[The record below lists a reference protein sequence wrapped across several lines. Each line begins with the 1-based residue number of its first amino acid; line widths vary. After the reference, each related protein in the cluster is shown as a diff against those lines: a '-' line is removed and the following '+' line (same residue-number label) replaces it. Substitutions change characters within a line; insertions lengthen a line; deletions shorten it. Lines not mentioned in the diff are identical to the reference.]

1 LKTKCTAFP
10 RIAIPVPRTT
20 LPEPSHRIVIGGQS
34 VDYHLR
40 RSQRRSIGLTI
51 DHRGLRVGAPLRARQ
66 GDIEALI
73 RQHSD
78 WVLDKLSSWRERP
91 PPPEKLEIANGTTV
105 FVLNE
110 PCTVAFTEIS
120 RSPWQFAGNTIYLKP
135 SATANANQLLEKAL
149 REKARSI
156 FAERLAHYAPL
167 LGVNSPPL
175 RLSSARTRWGSC
187 SHHGGISLNW
197 RLVLMPLAIVDYVV
211 CHELAHLKEM
221 NHSPRFWSV
230 VQQLCPDWKA
240 HRLQL
245 RQLGR
250 SLPQF

>member
-1 LKTKCTAFP
+1 
-10 RIAIPVPRTT
+10 VPRTT
-20 LPEPSHRIVIGGQS
+20 PAEPGHRIVIGGQS

-40 RSQRRSIGLTI
+40 RSQRKSIGLTI

-78 WVLDKLSSWRERP
+78 WVLDKLNTWRERP
-91 PPPEKLEIANGTTV
+91 PPPEKLEITHGTTV

-110 PCTVAFTEIS
+110 PCTVAFTEIG
-120 RSPWQFAGNTIYLKP
+120 RSAWQFAGQTIYLKP
-135 SATANANQLLEKAL
+135 GATANANQLLEKAL
-149 REKARSI
+149 REKARSV
-156 FAERLAHYAPL
+156 FAQRLAHFAPL
-167 LGVNSPPL
+167 LGVGAPPL

-197 RLVLMPLAIVDYVV
+197 RLILMPLAIVDYVV

-221 NHSPRFWSV
+221 NHSPRFWAV
-230 VQQLCPDWKA
+230 VEQLCPDWKA
-240 HRLQL
+240 RRLEL